1 MSRANMMLLYE
12 NGFDDFS
19 SGGFCYIH
27 KFLFGEHS
35 EFGYLEEI
43 LKDAI
48 CTEPI
53 DYTENRTI
61 SKEKKKKY
69 KSDNYT
75 PTKHEYI
82 E

>member
-1 MSRANMMLLYE
+1 MTTYLTTY
-12 NGFDDFS
+12 
-19 SGGFCYIH
+19 
-27 KFLFGEHS
+27 FLFMIFLSKNHQV
-35 EFGYLEEI
+35 YKHLEEI

-53 DYTENRTI
+53 DYTKNRTI
-61 SKEKKKKY
+61 CKDKKEKY
-69 KSDNYT
+69 KSDNYI